1 MSDSHSLQLT
11 RSLTKKL
18 KRRFTLPRSSTSSPD
33 ISATNWNSPTS
44 PTFSRSQSSSVS
56 DGSTGPT
63 CSVIPDRISFD
74 GSGAALYDVDLARRH
89 ATRGSRHSS
98 VSMNSSSTSVYRFE
112 DTDFYPRSSQDLTTT
127 LSSPP
132 LSAPS
137 TPRIMQDPTFFEEEA
152 HDGYSSY
159 GMPGIDVD
167 VEPEQSQADE
177 MARKILEQVNGT
189 SGVSDNRDIWWI

>member
-18 KRRFTLPRSSTSSPD
+18 KRRFTLPRSSSSSPD
-33 ISATNWNSPTS
+33 LSAIWTSPTS

-63 CSVIPDRISFD
+63 ASVIPDRISFD
-74 GSGAALYDVDLARRH
+74 GSGTVLYDVDLARRH

-98 VSMNSSSTSVYRFE
+98 LSMNSSSTSVYHFE
-112 DTDFYPRSSQDLTTT
+112 DLYFFPRSSQDLTTT
-127 LSSPP
+127 HSSPP
-132 LSAPS
+132 LSAQS
-137 TPRIMQDPTFFEEEA
+137 TPRIMQDPTFFEEETRG
-152 HDGYSSY
+152 GYSSY
-159 GMPGIDVD
+159 GMPRIDGD

-177 MARKILEQVNGT
+177 MAREILEQVNGT

>member
-18 KRRFTLPRSSTSSPD
+18 KRRFTLPRSSSSSPD
-33 ISATNWNSPTS
+33 LSAIWNSPTS

-74 GSGAALYDVDLARRH
+74 ASGTALYDVDLARRH
-89 ATRGSRHSS
+89 ATRETQHSS
-98 VSMNSSSTSVYRFE
+98 GSMNSSSTSVYRFE
-112 DTDFYPRSSQDLTTT
+112 DSYFHPRSSQDLTTT
-127 LSSPP
+127 LSLPS

-152 HDGYSSY
+152 HGGYSSY
-159 GMPGIDVD
+159 VMPGIDVD
-167 VEPEQSQADE
+167 VELEQSQADE

-189 SGVSDNRDIWWI
+189 SGVSDNRDTWWI